1 MIAPPPT
8 LAPVP
13 PGIDPKLA
21 YLYDENGVFYPEA
34 DGEPMPDAGYQDHTI
49 RAARFQLDHHYRHR
63 PGTLVSGNTLL
74 YYEQGNPRRVVSPD
88 CYVAFDV
95 DLSIMRYRT
104 YYTVWDMGK
113 PPDFT
118 LEVASKS
125 THGND
130 TGAKMRIY
138 SGMGVGEYWLFDKS
152 PSGEYYGFR
161 LAGYRLVNGDYQSIA
176 VAEDRSGNLSGY
188 SETLGLDIRW
198 EYDGDLEEGRIRLY
212 DPLAGAYLLDY
223 EQALYAIDEA
233 DAARI
238 AAETAREQADAA
250 RIAAESAQQQ
260 ADTARIAAET
270 EAAALR
276 EQLRQLQTQSQ
287 SPSQHNP
294 EP

>member
-1 MIAPPPT
+1 MVAPPPT
-8 LAPVP
+8 LAPAP

-34 DGEPMPDAGYQDHTI
+34 DGEPMPDAEYQDHTT
-49 RAARFQLDHHYRHR
+49 RSARFQLDHHFRHR
-63 PGTLVSGNTLL
+63 PGTQISGNTLI

-95 DLSIMRYRT
+95 DLSIIRYHTNYR
-104 YYTVWDMGK
+104 VWEMGK

-125 THGND
+125 TASND

-138 SGMGVGEYWLFDKS
+138 SGMGIAEYWLFDKS

-161 LAGYRLVNGDYQSIA
+161 MAGYRLVNGDYQSIA
-176 VAEDRSGNLSGY
+176 VAEDHSGNLNGY
-188 SETLGLDIRW
+188 STTLGLDIRW
-198 EYDGDLEEGRIRLY
+198 EYDRDLDEGRIRFY
-212 DPLAGAYLLDY
+212 DPLAGGYLLDY
-223 EQALYAIDEA
+223 EEALYAIDEA
-233 DAARI
+233 DAAR
-238 AAETAREQADAA
+238 EQAAA
-250 RIAAESAQQQ
+250 
-260 ADTARIAAET
+260 ARIAAET

-276 EQLRQLQTQSQ
+276 AQLRELQLQLQTQAQ
-287 SPSQHNP
+287 SSAPPPHP